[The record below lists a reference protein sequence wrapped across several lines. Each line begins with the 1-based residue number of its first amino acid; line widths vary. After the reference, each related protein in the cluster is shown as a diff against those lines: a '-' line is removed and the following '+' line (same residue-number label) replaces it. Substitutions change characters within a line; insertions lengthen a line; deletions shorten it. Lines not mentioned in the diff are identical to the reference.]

1 MALLG
6 GEGLAAAWFP
16 NAPLPHAARVALLC
30 AAILSLLLLLLHFPE
45 PPGSVPPPW
54 EGRNKWSFALL
65 AVGFGLAWWQRTH
78 FWAAPVLGFS
88 LAGAIWL
95 VSKPRQ
101 RSCVLAVAGWLW
113 AGLYPL
119 TLAWPN
125 EQRFYLALFI
135 GGVAT
140 TLQGVWD
147 VFRYLS
153 EGRLPEEASLT
164 PGEPGPPACGGL

>member
-1 MALLG
+1 
-6 GEGLAAAWFP
+6 
-16 NAPLPHAARVALLC
+16 LPHATGVALLC
-30 AAILSLLLLLLHFPE
+30 FAILNLLLILLHSFSQ
-45 PPGSVPPPW
+45 PPAGRPARW
-54 EGRNKWSFALL
+54 TGRNKWPFMLL
-65 AVGFGLAWWQRTH
+65 AVGIGLSFWQSARV
-78 FWAAPVLGFS
+78 WAAPVLGFS
-88 LAGAIWL
+88 AAQFLWL
-95 VSKPRQ
+95 LSKSGE
-101 RSCVLAVAGWLW
+101 RSCVLPAAGWLW

-125 EQRFYLALFI
+125 EQRYYLAFLI

-164 PGEPGPPACGGL
+164 PGEPTPPACGGL